1 MRTGNIPLLPPYGK
15 SASGDFYN
23 LNADVAAAHVA
34 EAVQAD
40 RLIFLTDVPG
50 VYADFEAGTR
60 LLDTT
65 PQELRQLMAS
75 GSFTS
80 GMIPKVTAM
89 LYAAERDI
97 PEVWVVDGRNADSVQ
112 FALGLS
118 MAEEPRDRGTKLSRS
133 TEEAHVF

>member
-1 MRTGNIPLLPPYGK
+1 M
-15 SASGDFYN
+15 
-23 LNADVAAAHVA
+23 
-34 EAVQAD
+34 QAD